1 MHQAEPTRELDKA
14 YITLRKQDIEKIN
27 AHLNKRAT
35 HITSII
41 YANINR
47 KYDAHLY
54 VSCSGKLRLNVMV
67 RNFFRANSKF
77 NEKCYELDLND
88 PDPGLTFLQDDGE
101 NNFVLRIIIEEN
113 EDG

>member
-14 YITLRKQDIEKIN
+14 YITLRKQEVEKIN

-35 HITSII
+35 YITPII

-54 VSCSGKLRLNVMV
+54 VSCSGKLRLNIIV
-67 RNFFRANSKF
+67 RDFFQANSKF
-77 NEKCYELDLND
+77 KEKCYELDLSD